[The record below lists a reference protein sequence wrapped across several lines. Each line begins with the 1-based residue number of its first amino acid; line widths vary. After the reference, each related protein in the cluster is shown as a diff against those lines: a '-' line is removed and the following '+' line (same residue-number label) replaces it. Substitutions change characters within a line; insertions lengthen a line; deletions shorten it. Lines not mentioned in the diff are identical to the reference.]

1 MNQHAY
7 PQAKPERESKAA
19 LFLITELE
27 RPVGGLSRFATEL
40 LASWKEAQAAAK
52 TEYEPIVLAM
62 HDPSMPLS
70 DLVPAQK
77 FAELTIAYPQLSVHK
92 AERGGVTCY
101 FLEAKMPVEEC
112 NSFFGELY
120 EKYRIRSE
128 RSSQDAYYRTLA
140 TFWKYAPIVADY
152 MQRKLGANISVIDA
166 QDWLSFPAGFLCREK
181 LGKPLLCRFHS
192 GEFGRSMG
200 NPDAVSAPL
209 DIEAAALATAD
220 FIQGVSI
227 SEMKFELYNLAG
239 RKRQICA
246 EVAPRMPQG
255 WLDAQER
262 RDEKFEEFLLL
273 ESDGL
278 EMVGEY
284 CAGIPNGIIL
294 EQWKN
299 VHLADIFKGKELLKG
314 MLQKKGHVLFIG
326 RPERRKGIDELLV
339 AFDQLRGKDIGLV
352 ISSSMSGADYDGLVA
367 RIRSMRLESSVAV
380 HNGWLSDPAKR
391 SLLCAA
397 DVVALPSLY
406 EPFGLVT
413 LEVLAA
419 DLACEENGAVGPVAI
434 VGANGGMNEV
444 IRNGVNGF
452 KAPMASQFALRP
464 DHLARII
471 AMSCCDTVLRARIS
485 KGGAERVQSPY
496 FDWHYIVLRIHEC
509 YRRAGRNH
517 SHQGASY
524 KKGVN
529 CTWL

>member
-1 MNQHAY
+1 MNHHAHA
-7 PQAKPERESKAA
+7 QATPAHESKAA

-40 LASWKEAQAAAK
+40 LASWKDARAQAK
-52 TEYEPIVLAM
+52 TEYEPIVLGM
-62 HDPSMPLS
+62 HDPAAPLS

-77 FAELTIAYPQLSVHK
+77 FAELTAAYPQLAIHK
-92 AERGGVTCY
+92 AERGGTTCY
-101 FLEAKMPVEEC
+101 FLQAKMSVEEC
-112 NSFFGELY
+112 NAFHGELY

-128 RSSQDAYYRTLA
+128 RSSQDSYYRTLSA
-140 TFWKYAPIVADY
+140 FWKYAPIVADF
-152 MQRKLGANISVIDA
+152 MQRKLNANIHVIDS
-166 QDWLSFPAGFLCREK
+166 QDWLAFPAGFLCREK
-181 LGKPLLCRFHS
+181 LDVPLLCRFHS
-192 GEFGRSMG
+192 GEYGRSMG
-200 NPDAVSAPL
+200 NPDAASAPL

-227 SEMKFELYNLAG
+227 SEMKFELFNLSE
-239 RKRQICA
+239 RKRQIC
-246 EVAPRMPQG
+246 EELAPIMPQG
-255 WLDAQER
+255 WLLAQQE

-278 EMVGEY
+278 ELLGSY
-284 CAGIPNGIIL
+284 CAGLPNGIIL
-294 EQWKN
+294 DQWKN
-299 VHLADIFKGKELLKG
+299 VHLADIFKGKE
-314 MLQKKGHVLFIG
+314 MLRSIFKKSAYVLFIG
-326 RPERRKGIDELLV
+326 RPERRKGIDELLA
-339 AFDQLRGKDIGLV
+339 AFDTLRQKDIGLV
-352 ISSSMSGADYDGLVA
+352 ISSSMSGADYDALMA
-367 RIRSMRLESSVAV
+367 RVKGMRLESSVAV
-380 HNGWLSDPAKR
+380 HNGWLSDSAKR

-419 DLACEENGAVGPVAI
+419 DLACEENGTTGPVAI

-444 IRNGVNGF
+444 IRHGVNGF

-471 AMSCCDTVLRARIS
+471 SMSCCDPALRARIS

-517 SHQGASY
+517 SHQKTFY
-524 KKGVN
+524 KKG
-529 CTWL
+529 

>member
-1 MNQHAY
+1 MTERTHAH
-7 PQAKPERESKAA
+7 AKPERESKAA

-40 LASWKEAQAAAK
+40 LASWKDAHAQEK
-52 TEYEPIVLAM
+52 TDYEPIVLAM
-62 HDPSMPLS
+62 HDPALPLS

-77 FAELTIAYPQLSVHK
+77 FAELTTAYPQLSIHK

-101 FLEAKMPVEEC
+101 FLEAKMPVEAC
-112 NSFFGELY
+112 NSFYGELY

-128 RSSQDAYYRTLA
+128 RSSQDPYYRTLSA
-140 TFWKYAPIVADY
+140 FWKYAPIVADF
-152 MQRKLGANISVIDA
+152 MERRLNANIHVIDA
-166 QDWLSFPAGFLCREK
+166 QDWLAFPAGFGCREK
-181 LGKPLLCRFHS
+181 LNKPLLCRFHS
-192 GEFGRSMG
+192 GEFGRAMG
-200 NPDAVSAPL
+200 YPDAVSAPL

-227 SEMKFELYNLAG
+227 SEMKFELFNLAE
-239 RKRQICA
+239 RKKKIC
-246 EVAPRMPQG
+246 EEITPRMPQG
-255 WLDAQER
+255 WLAAQEE
-262 RDEKFEEFLLL
+262 RDGKFEEFLLL

-278 EMVGEY
+278 EMLGEY
-284 CAGIPNGIIL
+284 CAGLPNGIIL
-294 EQWKN
+294 SPWKG
-299 VHLADIFKGKELLKG
+299 VQLADIFKGRE
-314 MLQKKGHVLFIG
+314 MLRGIFQKKGYVLFIG

-339 AFDQLRGKDIGLV
+339 AFDSLRASNVGLV
-352 ISSSMSGADYDGLVA
+352 ISSNMSGQDYDLLMA
-367 RIRSMRLESSVAV
+367 RIRRMRLESSVAV
-380 HNGWLSDPAKR
+380 HNGWLSDSAKR

-419 DLACEENGAVGPVAI
+419 DLACEENGTKGPVAI

-471 AMSCCDTVLRARIS
+471 SMSCRDEALRARIS

-496 FDWHYIVLRIHEC
+496 FDWHYIVLRMHEC

-517 SHQGASY
+517 SHLEHFY
-524 KKGVN
+524 KKG
-529 CTWL
+529 

>member
-1 MNQHAY
+1 MIEHKHAE
-7 PQAKPERESKAA
+7 ATPERESKAA

-40 LASWKEAQAAAK
+40 LASWKEAHARGK

-62 HDPSMPLS
+62 HDPALPLS

-101 FLEAKMPVEEC
+101 FLEVRMPVEEG
-112 NSFFGELY
+112 NSFYGELY

-128 RSSQDAYYRTLA
+128 RSSQDSYYRTLA
-140 TFWKYAPIVADY
+140 AFWKYAPIVADF
-152 MQRKLGANISVIDA
+152 MQRKLNANIHVIDA
-166 QDWLSFPAGFLCREK
+166 QDWLAFPAGFLCREK
-181 LGKPLLCRFHS
+181 LGQPLLCRFHS
-192 GEFGRSMG
+192 GEYGRSLG

-227 SEMKFELYNLAG
+227 SEMKFELFNLAG
-239 RKRQICA
+239 RKKQICA

-255 WLDAQER
+255 WLALQEE

-284 CAGIPNGIIL
+284 CAGVPNGIIL
-294 EQWKN
+294 APWKG
-299 VHLADIFKGKELLKG
+299 VQLADIFKGRE
-314 MLQKKGHVLFIG
+314 MLRGIFQKNGYVLFIG

-339 AFDQLRGKDIGLV
+339 AMGQLRAKDVGLV
-352 ISSSMSGADYDGLVA
+352 ISSNMSGADYDALMA

-380 HNGWLSDPAKR
+380 HNGWLSDSAKR

-419 DLACEENGAVGPVAI
+419 DMACEENGTKGPVVI

-471 AMSCCDTVLRARIS
+471 SMSCCDEALRARIS

-496 FDWHYIVLRIHEC
+496 FDWHYIVLRVHEC

-517 SHQGASY
+517 SHQRAFY
-524 KKGVN
+524 KKG
-529 CTWL
+529 